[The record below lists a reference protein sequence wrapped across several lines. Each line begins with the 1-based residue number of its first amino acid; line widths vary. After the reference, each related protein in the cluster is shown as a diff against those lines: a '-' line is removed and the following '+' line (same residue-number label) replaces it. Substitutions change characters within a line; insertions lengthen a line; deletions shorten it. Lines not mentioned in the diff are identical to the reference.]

1 MLFSRWRFSKNKKVP
16 VLTGTLDSKVFM
28 EHRKEPRNI
37 ALLMEVLCWTVFS
50 LYALEKC
57 PLLW

>member
-1 MLFSRWRFSKNKKVP
+1 MTLPELLNRDDKMLFSRWRFSKNKKVP

-37 ALLMEVLCWTVFS
+37 ALLMEVL
-50 LYALEKC
+50 
-57 PLLW
+57 